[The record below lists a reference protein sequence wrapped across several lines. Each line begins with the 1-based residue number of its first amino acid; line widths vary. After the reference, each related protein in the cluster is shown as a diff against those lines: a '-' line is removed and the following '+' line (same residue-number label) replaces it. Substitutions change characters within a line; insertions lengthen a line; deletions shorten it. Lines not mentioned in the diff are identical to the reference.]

1 MPSLNFKNRIL
12 QVVGLI
18 VLSLLVAQVL
28 QWDQGLWVAVS
39 VTAIIGP
46 FSASL
51 TIEKSRNRIIGTIA
65 GLLIATVLE
74 IFLRYNYQLVFL
86 VGIILAYV
94 LGFAVQQNYRYFIM
108 VVTVAICL
116 NFEYMNLPFTSFE
129 PISFLIARFMA
140 VLAGIALFLFIQK
153 YVYGVRNARVELVES
168 TQKIAA
174 SISKNL
180 LQLSTLAAID
190 AKSGI
195 DQAMALKAESESF
208 EELLSASGYGLGG
221 PCNELRAANRINRLQ
236 QRVISLLLDL
246 SYAQQ
251 EPIELQAKIKSTIQ
265 RRALKLNNALSKFT
279 QITSLNYRT

>member
-51 TIEKSRNRIIGTIA
+51 TVEKSRNRIIGTIA

-74 IFLRYNYQLVFL
+74 IYLRYNYQAVFI
-86 VGIILAYV
+86 VGILLAYI
-94 LGFAVQQNYRYFIM
+94 LGFTVQQNYRYFIM

-140 VLAGIALFLFIQK
+140 VLAGISLFLFIQK
-153 YVYGVRNARVELVES
+153 YVYGDHNAKVELAEA
-168 TQKIAA
+168 TQKLTAN
-174 SISKNL
+174 ISNHLTALSKLNL
-180 LQLSTLAAID
+180 EKD
-190 AKSGI
+190 RSGI
-195 DQAMALKAESESF
+195 DQAMELTSQSESF
-208 EELLSASGYGLGG
+208 EELLTASDYGMSES
-221 PCNELRAANRINRLQ
+221 CSELTKAKKINKLRR
-236 QRVISLLLDL
+236 RVTSLLLDY
-246 SYAQQ
+246 SYSEQ
-251 EPIELQAKIKSTIQ
+251 EPFELQTRIKSMIQ
-265 RRALKLNNALSKFT
+265 KRATKLGYALSKFNGT
-279 QITSLNYRT
+279 MLPNR

>member
-18 VLSLLVAQVL
+18 ILSLLVAQVL

-46 FSASL
+46 FGASL

-74 IFLRYNYQLVFL
+74 IFLRYNYQFVFL
-86 VGIILAYV
+86 VGIV

-174 SISKNL
+174 SISDNL
-180 LQLSTLAAID
+180 LQLSTLAGID

-251 EPIELQAKIKSTIQ
+251 EPVELQAKIKSTIQ

-279 QITSLNYRT
+279 QIMSLNYRT

>member
-1 MPSLNFKNRIL
+1 MPSLNFQKRIL

-18 VLSLLVAQVL
+18 VFSLLVAQVL
-28 QWDQGLWVAVS
+28 QWDQGLWIAVS

-86 VGIILAYV
+86 VGIVLAYV

-140 VLAGIALFLFIQK
+140 VLTGIALFLFIQK
-153 YVYGVRNARVELVES
+153 FVFGTQNARVELAES
-168 TQKIAA
+168 TNQLKTKI
-174 SISKNL
+174 SDQLLWLSQISNS
-180 LQLSTLAAID
+180 QE
-190 AKSGI
+190 KSGI
-195 DQAMALKAESESF
+195 DQAMALTTQAGPF
-208 EELLSASGYGLGG
+208 EELLAASEFGLGG
-221 PCNELRAANRINRLQ
+221 PCSELRVAKQVNRLRH
-236 QRVISLLLDL
+236 RVVSLLLDF
-246 SYAQQ
+246 SCAEQ
-251 EPIELQAKIKSTIQ
+251 EPLEIQTQIKYVIK
-265 RRALKLNNALSKFT
+265 RRAVRLRNAIGSSDQPLIPS
-279 QITSLNYRT
+279 SSM

>member
-74 IFLRYNYQLVFL
+74 IYLRYNYQAVFI
-86 VGIILAYV
+86 VGILLAYI
-94 LGFAVQQNYRYFIM
+94 LGFTVQQNYRYFIM

-140 VLAGIALFLFIQK
+140 VLAGISLFLFIQK
-153 YVYGVRNARVELVES
+153 YVYGDHNAKVELAEA
-168 TQKIAA
+168 TQKLTAN
-174 SISKNL
+174 ISNHLTALSKLNL
-180 LQLSTLAAID
+180 EKD
-190 AKSGI
+190 RSGI
-195 DQAMALKAESESF
+195 DQAMELTSQSESF
-208 EELLSASGYGLGG
+208 EELLTASDYGMSES
-221 PCNELRAANRINRLQ
+221 CSELTKAKKINKLRR
-236 QRVISLLLDL
+236 RVTSLLLDY
-246 SYAQQ
+246 SYSEQ
-251 EPIELQAKIKSTIQ
+251 EPFELQTRIKSMIQ
-265 RRALKLNNALSKFT
+265 KRATKLGYALSKFNGT
-279 QITSLNYRT
+279 MLPNR

>member
-1 MPSLNFKNRIL
+1 MEFKMPSLNFKNRIL

-74 IFLRYNYQLVFL
+74 IFLRYNNQLVFL

-140 VLAGIALFLFIQK
+140 VLAGITLFLFIQK

-180 LQLSTLAAID
+180 FQLSTLA
-190 AKSGI
+190 GV

-221 PCNELRAANRINRLQ
+221 PCNELRAANRINRVQ

-251 EPIELQAKIKSTIQ
+251 EPVEMQAKIKSTIQ